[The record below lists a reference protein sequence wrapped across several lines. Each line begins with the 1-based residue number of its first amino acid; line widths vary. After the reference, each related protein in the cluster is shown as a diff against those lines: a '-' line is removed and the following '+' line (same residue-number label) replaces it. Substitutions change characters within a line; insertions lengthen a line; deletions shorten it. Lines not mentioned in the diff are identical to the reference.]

1 MSLGMEGTGWVTSYH
16 AQPGLCSN
24 NGSIERLINR
34 KPLIAIIGNSR
45 AVYGSD
51 NYELAYWLGYA
62 LVSKGYRI
70 ITGGS
75 GGIAEAAAR
84 GACISTGYSN
94 DDVINVLPGQHPC
107 DPKHFHEAC
116 MSFTDSMSGDV
127 VVPQSDAV
135 IAIGGGSGTLTQLAH
150 AWALDKLVIA
160 YRVKGWS
167 GRVADHPLGIR
178 HRMPYVP
185 DDQVYGVESE
195 NEVLEKLELLKYY
208 RSPSSTA

>member
-34 KPLIAIIGNSR
+34 KPLIAIIGDTR
-45 AVYGSD
+45 AVYGSS

-70 ITGGS
+70 IVGGC
-75 GGIAEAAAR
+75 GGVTEAVSR
-84 GACISTGYSN
+84 GACIASGYT
-94 DDVINVLPGQHPC
+94 DDVVISILPGQHPC
-107 DPKHFHEAC
+107 DPRHFYGAC
-116 MSFTDSMSGDV
+116 MSFDYDMSGDV
-127 VVPQSDAV
+127 IVSHCDAV

-150 AWALDKLVIA
+150 AWGLNKLIIA

-167 GRVADHPLGIR
+167 GRVADHPMDIR
-178 HRMPYVP
+178 HRYPDMP
-185 DDQVYGVESE
+185 DDQVYGVTSE
-195 NEVLEKLELLKYY
+195 NEVLEKLELLEHY
-208 RSPSSTA
+208 RHMT